1 MLPLPLIEEP
11 VVGSGGFQRRR
22 RAGAR
27 AVVRITNGAL
37 TALNSLLGFESQPGP
52 SWCGVHIAIRAEVE
66 ERACFF
72 KPDDPNAIASDE
84 AALRELLRGRS
95 VYDVSRSG
103 CSVKPYGTG
112 PVALPTDLI
121 DCPNLSDVLPAAD
134 RLYLEGNHER
144 MRNRDQQLDA
154 PIVKP
159 YCDEVLRRN

>member
-1 MLPLPLIEEP
+1 M
-11 VVGSGGFQRRR
+11 VADSKK
-22 RAGAR
+22 
-27 AVVRITNGAL
+27 

-52 SWCGVHIAIRAEVE
+52 PGAECTVQSERKVE

-84 AALRELLRGRS
+84 ADLRELLKGRP

-121 DCPNLSDVLPAAD
+121 GCPNLSDALPAASFIS
-134 RLYLEGNHER
+134 GG
-144 MRNRDQQLDA
+144 
-154 PIVKP
+154 
-159 YCDEVLRRN
+159 